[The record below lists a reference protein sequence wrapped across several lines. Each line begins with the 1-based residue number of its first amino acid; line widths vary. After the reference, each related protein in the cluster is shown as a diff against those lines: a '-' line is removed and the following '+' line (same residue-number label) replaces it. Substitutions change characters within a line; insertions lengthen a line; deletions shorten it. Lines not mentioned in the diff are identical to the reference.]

1 MIDIYRFNMALR
13 NGLNIFLLVEKHFW
27 NFRMSKDPEQMHGFL
42 LSQVGK
48 HHEILYPQKTCG
60 SSLVILVPDL

>member
-27 NFRMSKDPEQMHGFL
+27 NFRMSKDPEQMHVFF
-42 LSQVGK
+42 
-48 HHEILYPQKTCG
+48 
-60 SSLVILVPDL
+60 